1 MGGRLRAAFLLVVI
15 GIFLGVTPAK
25 TQAQCG
31 IGLIGLGGVNGMV
44 GNPFRAEVKQTFLH
58 DDTAVVHT
66 IHLGMQRVARD
77 TQGRLR
83 IERNSGK
90 FKLQNASGEQVEE
103 ERHIISICDL
113 VKGEGITLDTL
124 DKTATIQKMSRGAL
138 HARITASAS
147 GSSFCSRELRIG
159 VHFPGTVT
167 EDLGHRTI
175 EGFDAEG
182 VRAKRTVPNSF
193 TEGTAPPIHEAT
205 SVTET
210 WCSEELG
217 AVLLRTMGTEEKGMT
232 QTIAMVNIQRGEP
245 DESLFQTPPDYRILE
260 RVNEASPSTGVGA
273 MSGFTTITPAEQ
285 PAVSGKP

>member
-1 MGGRLRAAFLLVVI
+1 
-15 GIFLGVTPAK
+15 
-25 TQAQCG
+25 
-31 IGLIGLGGVNGMV
+31 MV
-44 GNPFRAEVKQTFLH
+44 GNPFQAEVKQTFLH
-58 DDTAVVHT
+58 DDTAVAHP
-66 IHLGMQRVARD
+66 IQLGMQRVTRD

-90 FKLQNASGEQVEE
+90 FKLQNASGEQIEE

-124 DKTATIQKMSRGAL
+124 DKTATIQKMGRGAL
-138 HARITASAS
+138 QARINASAS
-147 GSSFCSRELRIG
+147 RPSFCSRELRIG
-159 VHFPGTVT
+159 ARFPGTVT

-182 VRAKRTVPNSF
+182 VRARRTVPYGF
-193 TEGTAPPIHEAT
+193 TEGTAPPIKETT
-205 SVTET
+205 SVAET

-217 AVLLRTMGTEEKGMT
+217 AVLLRTMGTEEKGVT

-245 DESLFQTPPDYRILE
+245 DESLFQTPPEYRILE

-273 MSGFTTITPAEQ
+273 ISGFSVVTPVEQ